1 MFALQ
6 RCVWCGNLASEESQ
20 AGDPLC
26 GSHAA
31 LERLLDQGANAKPS

>member
-6 RCVWCGNLASEESQ
+6 RCVWCGNLANQESD

-26 GSHAA
+26 TSHAE
-31 LERLLDQGANAKPS
+31 LERRLDDAKPS